1 MRPRYSHILCVWTP
15 LALLSVSPVRADD
28 GVRIPDASQ
37 LSFTIDSSNKV
48 WLRNLNQFDSTFL
61 GCCYNFYIDTTTQYG
76 MLMWSWIQVAAVTAS
91 PVTLYVSSKTAAGNV
106 TIVVKD

>member
-1 MRPRYSHILCVWTP
+1 MKYVWT
-15 LALLSVSPVRADD
+15 LLVLLSVSPVRADD

-37 LSFTIDSSNKV
+37 LSFAIDPSGKV

-76 MLMWSWIQVAAVTAS
+76 MVMWGWVQVATATAT
-91 PVTLYVSSKTAAGNV
+91 PVTLYVSSKTTAGNV